1 MLIGP
6 VNRPN
11 RMLHSCYVS
20 VETTCDVSRMS
31 DRINCGYLGISRDN
45 CYRKGCC
52 WDTSVLDAAWCFHR
66 VPLYTTAD
74 VTQKK
79 QRYADIAGTATQL
92 FNLSS
97 AQGTRIGG
105 AAGRATGNSRE
116 FGIAKFPAG
125 IPGNFA
131 KIAIGYFFPVISL
144 FVQFHYHL
152 QQTLSVNYNVLS
164 IKLPTV
170 KV

>member
-105 AAGRATGNSRE
+105 AAGRATGNSRSVSRRE
-116 FGIAKFPAG
+116 FPGILRKLRSV
-125 IPGNFA
+125 I
-131 KIAIGYFFPVISL
+131 FFLL
-144 FVQFHYHL
+144 FLHY
-152 QQTLSVNYNVLS
+152 LSSFITIYN
-164 IKLPTV
+164 KH
-170 KV
+170 

>member
-1 MLIGP
+1 
-6 VNRPN
+6 
-11 RMLHSCYVS
+11 MLHSCYVS

-105 AAGRATGNSRE
+105 AAGRATGNSRSVSRRE
-116 FGIAKFPAG
+116 FPGILRKLRSV
-125 IPGNFA
+125 I
-131 KIAIGYFFPVISL
+131 FFLL
-144 FVQFHYHL
+144 FLHY
-152 QQTLSVNYNVLS
+152 LSSFITIYN
-164 IKLPTV
+164 KH
-170 KV
+170 

>member
-1 MLIGP
+1 
-6 VNRPN
+6 
-11 RMLHSCYVS
+11 MLHSCYVS

-105 AAGRATGNSRE
+105 AAGRATGNSRSVSRRE
-116 FGIAKFPAG
+116 FPGILRKLRSV
-125 IPGNFA
+125 I
-131 KIAIGYFFPVISL
+131 FFLL
-144 FVQFHYHL
+144 FHN
-152 QQTLSVNYNVLS
+152 LSSFITIYN
-164 IKLPTV
+164 KH
-170 KV
+170 